1 MVLELQSLISKRE
14 KSGIHSHGF
23 FFFFP
28 PLEASFPALGRSVDR
43 LSTKAFLPCSDLVC
57 PLPMQVPYSSLPVL
71 PPRRGGDAPR
81 VDLMASQ
88 TDVQLFTIK
97 TLLASDATQGEI
109 RVTFQNAS
117 QAKLLRETFVT
128 WVPVH
133 DPEYFPD
140 NEKADMNIK
149 LRCSFQASPHQYKSL
164 LWSTKSQLYQR
175 KKKNCSSNLSN
186 L

>member
-1 MVLELQSLISKRE
+1 
-14 KSGIHSHGF
+14 
-23 FFFFP
+23 
-28 PLEASFPALGRSVDR
+28 
-43 LSTKAFLPCSDLVC
+43 
-57 PLPMQVPYSSLPVL
+57 
-71 PPRRGGDAPR
+71 
-81 VDLMASQ
+81 MAYL
-88 TDVQLFTIK
+88 TDIQLFTIK

-175 KKKNCSSNLSN
+175 KKKPLYFQSEQPLTSEVLLELELHLASKLSIPN
-186 L
+186 KARPFLTINPSLGPK